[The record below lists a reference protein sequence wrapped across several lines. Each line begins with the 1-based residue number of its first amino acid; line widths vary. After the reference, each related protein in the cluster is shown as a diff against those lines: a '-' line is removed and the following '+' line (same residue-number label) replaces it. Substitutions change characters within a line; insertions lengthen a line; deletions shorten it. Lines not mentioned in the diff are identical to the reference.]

1 MQVLSTIAHEL
12 GHFRQSS
19 TNPELDNRANIDV
32 LALREAQAYAH
43 QVLFFRTLEGLTGL
57 DLLLYPG
64 LSGYEMFI
72 KTQLVALRQNSETS
86 EHARGQL
93 VLWLALL
100 ADPNLR
106 QERTILLNNLS
117 IPAET
122 AKDLFNYLLDF
133 SPGEARLYVTV
144 LMRSIGVQIGAMEEL
159 ALARLVPGLPY
170 WIEGSPH
177 LREIGLLMP

>member
-1 MQVLSTIAHEL
+1 V
-12 GHFRQSS
+12 
-19 TNPELDNRANIDV
+19 
-32 LALREAQAYAH
+32 
-43 QVLFFRTLEGLTGL
+43 
-57 DLLLYPG
+57 
-64 LSGYEMFI
+64 
-72 KTQLVALRQNSETS
+72 
-86 EHARGQL
+86 

-144 LMRSIGVQIGAMEEL
+144 LMRSIGAQIGAMEEL